1 MKIFLRKSIVFIAIP
16 LLTGIVFFIVYT
28 NIVASQIGDYQLD
41 SGISEIFIG
50 DSHIQSAVN
59 DSLIIAG
66 KNFGQFSESVYY
78 SYFKLKLILAAN
90 PNIKKVYLGFSY
102 HSLSNYYDDF
112 AKGKYAQSVS
122 PKYFFILTF
131 GEQFKHVLWNLNVF
145 PSYIKR
151 IIKSGIYN
159 LSGEN
164 NYTFSGGYSNPFSNA
179 SAIQLSMAKR
189 INYQFYKNK
198 QLNDFSAINQLYLHE
213 IINLCKNNNV
223 ELVLFNTPM
232 HAYYRSNVPIEYIN
246 KYNHIIEKY
255 QLKVID
261 FSDLTLED
269 DCYLPDGEHVS
280 EKGALLTTKEFLRTQ
295 KECLTFNRNG
305 VNGTERILC
314 L

>member
-1 MKIFLRKSIVFIAIP
+1 MVFIAIP
-16 LLTGIVFFIVYT
+16 LLTGTVIFIVYSY
-28 NIVASQIGDYQLD
+28 IISSQIRDYQLD

-59 DSLIIAG
+59 DTLIATG

-78 SYFKLKLILAAN
+78 SFFKLKLILTSN

-122 PKYFFILTF
+122 PKYFFILPF

-145 PSYIKR
+145 PSYIKS
-151 IIKSGIYN
+151 ILKSGIKN
-159 LSGEN
+159 LLSEN
-164 NYTFSGGYSNPFSNA
+164 NYTFSGGYSNRFSKA
-179 SAIQLSMAKR
+179 SAVKISMDKR
-189 INYQFYKNK
+189 LNYQFYTDK
-198 QLNDFSAINQLYLHE
+198 QLNDFSAINQFYLNE
-213 IINLCKNNNV
+213 IISLCKNNNV

-232 HAYYRSNVPIEYIN
+232 HVYYRSNVPIEYIN
-246 KYNHIIEKY
+246 KYNNIKEIYK
-255 QLKVID
+255 LKVID
-261 FSDLTLED
+261 FSELALED

-295 KECLTFNRNG
+295 KGCLTFNKHG
-305 VNGTERILC
+305 VNGKERILC
-314 L
+314 Q